1 MDTRGG
7 TVRAAGW
14 PLVGWAALL
23 LITMAATTLCVRGV
37 GETGWRAV
45 IRATAQTS
53 LLLFTSAFVASA
65 LARTWPTPLT
75 HWMLR
80 NRRYLGVSFAV
91 SHLLHLF
98 AILALVD
105 VAAGTFH
112 VDAVT
117 LVGGGIGYAFVAAM
131 ALTSFDRTA
140 RWMGPRRWKL
150 LHTVGGHYLWL
161 IFLLQ
166 YVALTAKSLVYA
178 PFAMLV
184 VAAMGLRVLAWLNGR
199 RHVVAAV
206 GQ

>member
-1 MDTRGG
+1 MDKRGR
-7 TVRAAGW
+7 TCHAAGW
-14 PLVGWAALL
+14 PLVGWSALVL
-23 LITMAATTLCVRGV
+23 VTMTVTILSVRGI

-53 LLLFTSAFVASA
+53 LLLFASAFVASA
-65 LARTWPTPLT
+65 LARTWPTPPT
-75 HWMLR
+75 RWMLR
-80 NRRYLGVSFAV
+80 NRRYIGVSFAV

-98 AILALVD
+98 AIVGLVD
-105 VAAGTFH
+105 RSAGALH

-117 LVGGGIGYAFVAAM
+117 LVGGGVGYAFVAAM

-150 LHTVGGHYLWL
+150 LHTVGSHYLWL

-166 YVALTAKSLVYA
+166 YVALTTKSLAYT
-178 PFAMLV
+178 PFAMVV
-184 VAAMGLRVLAWLNGR
+184 VAAMGLRVLAWLNDR

-206 GQ
+206 SQ